1 MMSRAMIHA
10 RVAVVG
16 IGLYICDVSHSHRR
30 TKRSFRPN
38 LQSVR
43 TTIDGEN
50 TRLRVCGKC
59 LKAGKVQRV
68 AA

>member
-1 MMSRAMIHA
+1 MAA
-10 RVAVVG
+10 RCAVCG
-16 IGLYICDVSHSHRR
+16 KGPQTGFTGSHSHRR

-50 TRLRVCGKC
+50 TRLRVC
-59 LKAGKVQRV
+59 V
-68 AA
+68 